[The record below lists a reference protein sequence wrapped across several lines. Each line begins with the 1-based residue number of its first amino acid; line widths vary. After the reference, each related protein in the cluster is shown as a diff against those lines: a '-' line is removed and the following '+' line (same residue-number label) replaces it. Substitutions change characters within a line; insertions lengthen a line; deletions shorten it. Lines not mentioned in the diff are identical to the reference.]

1 MTKHNET
8 NFHISLT
15 TSLLKEQRE
24 YLASKLNK
32 LLPGAQAELIGAGWS
47 EAGSIH
53 FNLTDDQAHEMAN
66 EYLRLKLLGSG
77 PCEAWTGGSYASS
90 QALSRR
96 EHCLEARTLL
106 KAREIA
112 YELHKELQ
120 EEDSPRD
127 ALQALAVRLVNGVPA
142 HPAFAGFPN
151 YEWTDEEYEDF
162 TMDLIQELS
171 TMIKEDEE
179 HQALDLVVG

>member
-32 LLPGAQAELIGAGWS
+32 ILPGAQAELIGAGWS

-53 FNLTDDQAHEMAN
+53 FNLTDDQAHALAN
-66 EYLRLKLLGSG
+66 EYLRLKLFGSG
-77 PCEAWTGGSYASS
+77 PCESWTGGSYASS
-90 QALSRR
+90 ALSRR
-96 EHCLEARTLL
+96 EHCLESRTLL

-112 YELHKELQ
+112 YELHKELK

-142 HPAFAGFPN
+142 HPAFAGVPI
-151 YEWTDEEYEDF
+151 EWTDEEYEDF

-171 TMIKEDEE
+171 TMLKEDED